1 MTAIPYRRADEE
13 AIENSKAIMLRLK
26 QIPWA
31 QVVVDVALLAAMA
44 VVSSK
49 LFHP

>member
-1 MTAIPYRRADEE
+1 MNAIPYRRIDQETVESSRAF
-13 AIENSKAIMLRLK
+13 LLYLK
-26 QIPWA
+26 QIPWV

>member
-1 MTAIPYRRADEE
+1 MNAIPYSRINEQTVD
-13 AIENSKAIMLRLK
+13 NGKAIILRLK

-31 QVVVDVALLAAMA
+31 KVAVDVALLAAMA